1 VHPLTKYSARAAA
14 YEILLRVER
23 ESSYASELLHSRPNS
38 ALSAPDHAL
47 ATELVMGVLR
57 WRSVLDSA
65 ISLHSS
71 LSLPKLDLEILIALR
86 LGVYQLMFLTRIPA
100 HAAINESVELVK
112 RARKRSAAAFV
123 NAVLRKISS
132 RTLSPP
138 AVDHSSAEALA
149 VSTAH
154 PQWMVD
160 RWCKSYGLAA
170 AEQICRYDQ
179 SPPVTAIRLRHPDA
193 ESQLRAEGIELCPG
207 SMLASARRV
216 MAGEITKASAFREGM
231 CVIQDEASQLVA
243 HLVGDGQ
250 RILDCCAA
258 PGGKTSLLA
267 DRNPN
272 ARIAAVEFHPH
283 RAHLLRKLLRQNI
296 RADGRN
302 IDVIAADVRT
312 PPFTTHFDRTLADV
326 PCSGTGTLARNPE
339 IKWRLVPQDFAN
351 LQVRQ
356 LAILR
361 AAMQRTEP
369 GGIVVYSTCSLEREE
384 NEEVIDRVLAEDPS
398 FHVFDCRNRLERLH
412 AERELITS
420 DFSSLLCG
428 PYLRTLPGIHPC
440 DGFFAATLERQK

>member
-1 VHPLTKYSARAAA
+1 
-14 YEILLRVER
+14 
-23 ESSYASELLHSRPNS
+23 
-38 ALSAPDHAL
+38 
-47 ATELVMGVLR
+47 
-57 WRSVLDSA
+57 
-65 ISLHSS
+65 
-71 LSLPKLDLEILIALR
+71 
-86 LGVYQLMFLTRIPA
+86 
-100 HAAINESVELVK
+100 
-112 RARKRSAAAFV
+112 
-123 NAVLRKISS
+123 
-132 RTLSPP
+132 
-138 AVDHSSAEALA
+138 
-149 VSTAH
+149 
-154 PQWMVD
+154 
-160 RWCKSYGLAA
+160 
-170 AEQICRYDQ
+170 
-179 SPPVTAIRLRHPDA
+179 
-193 ESQLRAEGIELCPG
+193 
-207 SMLASARRV
+207 
-216 MAGEITKASAFREGM
+216 
-231 CVIQDEASQLVA
+231 VA